1 MCFQKLLVVYFWS
14 MLVFDNI
21 SGGYGEVRDLFALLK
36 APRMEAA
43 FFTLFTFLGPWP
55 LGYNILLFLNKFAFL
70 ETNPFIIK
78 KKG

>member
-21 SGGYGEVRDLFALLK
+21 SGGYGEVRDLFELLK
-36 APRMEAA
+36 APSLKAI
-43 FFTLFTFLGPWP
+43 FFTLFTFLGPGP
-55 LGYNILLFLNKFAFL
+55 LVTIFCFFNKFACL